1 MRLSRSTAAFVLSR
15 PDNGLHQP
23 PKLPLSALPAGLPI
37 RRPKEARR
45 GLGLR
50 EVQQGWCVM
59 AGDWIKMR
67 SGLAT
72 HPKVVRIASA
82 LKADRLR
89 VVGGLHSVWCLFDE
103 HSENGVLIGYTLSA
117 LDDLIG
123 WPGFSAEMARVEWL
137 IETGETL
144 ATPRFEDHNGQS
156 AKRRAQDADRK
167 RMARENPE
175 IVQEMSAF
183 DADKKRTR
191 EEKRREEK
199 REEQKPIRAP
209 RFDAQAHLLT
219 LGVDPG
225 IAADWI
231 KLRKGKRAEVTKTAI
246 AGIAREA
253 EKAGYSLPDALRECC
268 SRGWAG
274 FKSEWL
280 ERPSATVSWHDKRQ
294 ASEDA
299 TNRAIRD
306 FGKSDALTLIGERA

>member
-1 MRLSRSTAAFVLSR
+1 
-15 PDNGLHQP
+15 
-23 PKLPLSALPAGLPI
+23 
-37 RRPKEARR
+37 
-45 GLGLR
+45 
-50 EVQQGWCVM
+50 M

-167 RMARENPE
+167 RMARENSE

-209 RFDAQAHLLT
+209 RFDAQAHLES
-219 LGVDPG
+219 LGVDPSV
-225 IAADWI
+225 ATDWI
-231 KLRKGKRAEVTKTAI
+231 RLRKAKRAEVTRTAI
-246 AGIAREA
+246 DGVLKESTIAGLPIAE
-253 EKAGYSLPDALRECC
+253 ALRECC
-268 SRGWAG
+268 ARGWAG
-274 FKSEWL
+274 FKADWL
-280 ERPSATVSWHDKRQ
+280 LRDSAAQRGAGAIPLEARNKAIADNWVPPEMRAQ
-294 ASEDA
+294 A
-299 TNRAIRD
+299 
-306 FGKSDALTLIGERA
+306 